1 MIFLLVLRLLC
12 FCVSNLEQ
20 GTFPL
25 QTTGTQGASVG
36 SGLPVSVFNPLG
48 TEVNQTPYVSI
59 DVILLELIEEGTLE
73 VYERPSSL
81 SEEGLDF
88 LMETEGFRPEPYWDH
103 NQWSVGYGVS
113 TDSPDTTIDHLTA
126 IQALLAR
133 VEMYEQAVY
142 ETIQVDLTQSQ
153 FDALVSLAF
162 NIGINGFKNST
173 LVKKINNG
181 ETDADRHFLDWI
193 YASGEPI
200 LRSRR
205 EQELELYR
213 ST

>member
-1 MIFLLVLRLLC
+1 MIFLFVLRLLC

-20 GTFPL
+20 GAFPL
-25 QTTGTQGASVG
+25 QTTETQEISVG
-36 SGLPVSVFNPLG
+36 SGSNDSVFFLLV
-48 TEVNQTPYVSI
+48 TEASQTPYVSI
-59 DVILLELIEEGTLE
+59 DDILLELIEEGTLE

-81 SEEGLDF
+81 SEEGLNF

-103 NQWSVGYGVS
+103 SQWSVGYGVS
-113 TDSPDTTIDHLTA
+113 TDSPDASIDHLTA
-126 IQALLAR
+126 IQALLDR
-133 VEMYEQAVY
+133 VEMYEEAVY
-142 ETIQVDLTQSQ
+142 ETIQ

-173 LVKKINNG
+173 LVEKINNG
-181 ETDADRHFLDWI
+181 DEDADKHFLDWI

-200 LRSRR
+200 LRNRR

-213 ST
+213 SV